1 MNNEKPIRITTIEQ
15 KSMPP
20 QAYLLGLFSAF
31 DNKFQAVAEKFFK
44 KITWKQFFAII
55 CVNLC
60 PDSPTINKLSELMGS
75 SHQNIKQIL
84 LKLERINFVKII
96 QDSKDKRKQIVI
108 LTSECRTFCEE
119 NDISSQQIIMRI
131 FKDVN
136 EDSLKTTIQTISK
149 MHENLSL
156 LEREAK

>member
-1 MNNEKPIRITTIEQ
+1 MNNEQPIKIATIEQ
-15 KSMPP
+15 KNMPP
-20 QAYLLGLFSAF
+20 QPYLLGLFSAF
-31 DNKFQAVAEKFFK
+31 DNKYQAVAERFFK

-55 CVNLC
+55 CINLC

-84 LKLERINFVKII
+84 IKLEKINFVKII

-108 LTSECRTFCEE
+108 LTPECRVFCKE
-119 NDISSQQIIMRI
+119 NDVASQQIIMKI
-131 FKDVN
+131 FANID
-136 EDSLKTTIQTISK
+136 EDSLRTTIQTISK

-156 LEREAK
+156 LEKEIK